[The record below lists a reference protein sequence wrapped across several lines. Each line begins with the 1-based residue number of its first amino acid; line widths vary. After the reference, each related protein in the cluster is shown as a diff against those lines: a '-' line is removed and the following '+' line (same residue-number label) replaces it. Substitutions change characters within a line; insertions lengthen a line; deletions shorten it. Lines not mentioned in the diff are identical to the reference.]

1 LTPTGDIFRFERSRT
16 TRFNERTLASFSNP
30 NPPLG
35 QTTIVDKRRV
45 VSINEGFNTGSQES
59 RGGGIGR
66 GGNQITASHGKRTFK
81 VRPEYLL
88 IH

>member
-45 VSINEGFNTGSQES
+45 VSINEGFNT
-59 RGGGIGR
+59 
-66 GGNQITASHGKRTFK
+66 AS
-81 VRPEYLL
+81 
-88 IH
+88 